1 VVAGDDARATARRI
15 VEQVLAEHAEQIDA
29 ARVSV
34 HVRGAPDTVAWQ
46 TARRI
51 VDEVLAAHELGQVP
65 APVNGA
71 GTRSDAG
78 SVIDL
83 AAEDA
88 RVAARRIVAEVL
100 AAERDRSEG
109 SSTLEPL
116 VDDVLEPLFR
126 PEAVPDEVVPD
137 EAVPDEVVIDE
148 TDPGTETAELPPD
161 PEPVPIVALE
171 PPPEP
176 LEEDTSEALA
186 VADPAP
192 TTLPAPRPEPQGPRI
207 SEASVATAKR
217 IVADIVGEH
226 ERREQE
232 RAERARVEQE
242 RADLERAELERLEQE
257 RVEQERA
264 EQERADLERAEL
276 ERSERERAERER
288 LEQAWA
294 DQLRAEQA
302 FLDGDRERGDGA
314 VPSVRPRRE
323 KPRTGRWL
331 ITTMLGAI
339 ALALLFPLAVAA
351 LRELVS
357 LS

>member
-1 VVAGDDARATARRI
+1 VVAGDDARVTARRI
-15 VEQVLAEHAEQIDA
+15 VEQVLAEHAERIDA

-51 VDEVLAAHELGQVP
+51 VDEVLAAHELGQLP
-65 APVNGA
+65 ATDDTGDVSNG
-71 GTRSDAG
+71 G

-109 SSTLEPL
+109 SVTLEPL
-116 VDDVLEPLFR
+116 VDHVLEPLLR
-126 PEAVPDEVVPD
+126 ADPDPVDEPDPDPVVEPDPDPID
-137 EAVPDEVVIDE
+137 EAVPDEAEPD
-148 TDPGTETAELPPD
+148 TETVALLPD
-161 PEPVPIVALE
+161 PEPDTEAPVVAN
-171 PPPEP
+171 
-176 LEEDTSEALA
+176 
-186 VADPAP
+186 PAP
-192 TTLPAPRPEPQGPRI
+192 TTLPVRRPEPQGPRI
-207 SEASVATAKR
+207 SEASTATAKR

-226 ERREQE
+226 QRREQE
-232 RAERARVEQE
+232 RAER
-242 RADLERAELERLEQE
+242 E
-257 RVEQERA
+257 RVQAEQAEQERA
-264 EQERADLERAEL
+264 ERERLDRERLERERAEQEQADLERAEL

-294 DQLRAEQA
+294 EQLRAEQA
-302 FLDGDRERGDGA
+302 FLDQDRERGDGA
-314 VPSVRPRRE
+314 TPSVSPRQ